1 MSNQVTCPN
10 CQFAFVVVPGL
21 GWDQVACPRC
31 SHVVALPKQAQ
42 IDLAGGSTGDTRQ
55 RWRSWGTLLVCLA
68 LPILC
73 CCVTPIYLGEGTVL
87 GMGATSRNPFPYFS
101 TVMTGVSAL
110 ALLVTGI
117 CLLVVAGWPIE
128 RIAVVSKQV
137 TVTAG
142 LVTALAVAGYI
153 FGVVHCFQ

>member
-31 SHVVALPKQAQ
+31 SHIVAVPEQGQ
-42 IDLAGGSTGDTRQ
+42 IDLAGGSTGGTRQ
-55 RWRSWGTLLVCLA
+55 RWRSWGTLLICLA
-68 LPILC
+68 MPILC
-73 CCVTPIYLGEGTVL
+73 CCVTPIYFGEGLV
-87 GMGATSRNPFPYFS
+87 GGRARDPFPFFS

-110 ALLVTGI
+110 ALLATGI
-117 CLLVVAGWPIE
+117 CLRVVAGWPIE
-128 RIAVVSKQV
+128 RIATVSKQV

-142 LVTALAVAGYI
+142 LVTVLAVAGYI
-153 FGVVHCFQ
+153 FGVLRCFQ